1 MLDELETEV
10 IEAIHSIIWDNILE
24 NGISLIM
31 RFAASLKSCLSV
43 FNLGKK
49 LIKLILE
56 SLGGCSLLNILII
69 GEATLATL
77 IILL

>member
-31 RFAASLKSCLSV
+31 RFAASLERGLSV
-43 FNLGKK
+43 FNLRKE

-56 SLGGCSLLNILII
+56 GLGGCSLLNILII
-69 GEATLATL
+69 
-77 IILL
+77 